1 MSYIPEFM
9 INADNV
15 YRTNEFIVRQSI
27 IVQADKIE
35 NTAIISYDTYYRRTR
50 VRDFEYEIIFAERQ
64 DIEGKR
70 LPSNMYV
77 RRYKE

>member
-50 VRDFEYEIIFAERQ
+50 VRDFEYEVIFAERQ

>member
-77 RRYKE
+77 RRSKE